1 MRADI
6 APLRDEHFSQL
17 REVLDAVARESRYLA
32 FLQAPPMEEAFAFYR
47 SILERDCLAV
57 VAVANGRVVG
67 WCDVLP
73 TRGESRAHVGII
85 GLGLMPEYRGRGIGA
100 ALMTAAL
107 ERAWAKGFTRI
118 ELTVRTDNV
127 RAKRLYERLGF
138 NVEGTLRHAFRVN
151 GEYFD
156 SFLWGCCVMRHNRSF
171 DADAQ
176 VRPCA
181 LRTRLVC
188 AGQVRR

>member
-17 REVLDAVARESRYLA
+17 REVLDVVAREGRYLA

-47 SILERDCLAV
+47 NILERDCPAV

-73 TRGESRAHVGII
+73 THGESRAHVGII

-100 ALMTAAL
+100 ALMRAAL

-118 ELTVRTDNV
+118 ELTVRADNV

-138 NVEGTLRHAFRVN
+138 TLEGTLRHAFRVN

-156 SFLWGCCVMRHNRSF
+156 SLFMGLLRHE
-171 DADAQ
+171 
-176 VRPCA
+176 
-181 LRTRLVC
+181 T
-188 AGQVRR
+188 